1 MENVKAFAVKH
12 LTEATTNPVSFAFNI
27 LGSAVAVWF
36 AAIILNI
43 AVRIGMQSYA
53 IITSAF

>member
-1 MENVKAFAVKH
+1 METVKAFAIKH
-12 LTEATTNPVSFAFNI
+12 VTEATTNPVSFAFNI
-27 LGSAVAVWF
+27 LGAAVAVWF
-36 AAIILNI
+36 AAVILNI

>member
-1 MENVKAFAVKH
+1 METVKAFAIKH
-12 LTEATTNPVSFAFNI
+12 VTEATTNPVSFAFNI